1 MKVAMGIAFIA
12 AILALV
18 GMAFDW
24 KGTVESA
31 TYVGFDM
38 LIATMFFAIGGSF
51 SSYSPVKANTVVVL
65 SVVAII
71 CTAIAGIV
79 GAISPGTAVGFIIVG
94 IVLAVIGNS
103 GSVRTYV
110 EQNRVA

>member
-1 MKVAMGIAFIA
+1 MKVGMGIAFIA

-31 TYVGFDM
+31 TFVGFDM
-38 LIATMFFAIGGSF
+38 LIATMFFAVGGCF
-51 SSYSPVKANTVVVL
+51 SSRSPVKANTVVVL

-71 CTAIAGIV
+71 CTIIAAIV
-79 GAISPGTAVGFIIVG
+79 GAMNPAAAVGFIIVG
-94 IVLAVIGNS
+94 IILAVIGNTD
-103 GSVRTYV
+103 SVRNYV
-110 EQNRVA
+110 DQNRLA